1 MPTFSAAGA
10 SVSQISVSIASSW
23 QKKNRRLSNSSGF
36 VQCSRR
42 RFVMPVTPG

>member
-10 SVSQISVSIASSW
+10 SVSQIRVSTASSW
-23 QKKNRRLSNSSGF
+23 QKKNRRVSNSSGL

-42 RFVMPVTPG
+42 RLVMPVMPG